1 MGSFV
6 VTGSA
11 SGMGAAVTGRLRAA
25 GHRVI
30 EVDLRSGD
38 VVADLGTPDGRAAA
52 TTGILDRSGGV
63 LDGAV
68 LAAGIGPL
76 PGPDRPRRI
85 AQVNH
90 LGTVELLTALR
101 PALAASGDARAVVF
115 GSNSATVTPGV
126 PKRVLRALRAGEI
139 DRAVRTLRL
148 FGPVAPNIAYAASK
162 IAVTDWARR
171 AAVTP
176 AWAGAGIRLNV
187 LTPGPVRTPLL
198 DEELANPAAARAF
211 RAFPVPVGGVGDPGH
226 LADWVLMMLSPAA
239 AFLSGSV
246 IVVDGGSEA
255 LLRAGEWPR
264 PVALRQVPHYLLRYL
279 AFGRS
284 SRKPGSPAPG
294 VLYRSE

>member
-1 MGSFV
+1 MSSYA

-11 SGMGAAVTGRLRAA
+11 SGIGAAVTGRLRAA
-25 GHRVI
+25 GHSVI
-30 EVDLRSGD
+30 EVDLHD
-38 VVADLGTPDGRAAA
+38 ADILADLGTPEGRSAAGA
-52 TTGILDRSGGV
+52 GVLERSGGV

-68 LAAGIGPL
+68 LAAGIGPS
-76 PGPDRPRRI
+76 PGPDRPRKI
-85 AQVNH
+85 AQINQ

-115 GSNSATVTPGV
+115 GSNSASVTPGV
-126 PKRVLRALRAGEI
+126 PRRVIRALRAGEI

-187 LTPGPVRTPLL
+187 LSPGPVQTPLL

-211 RAFPVPVGGVGDPGH
+211 RAFPIPIGGVGDPGH
-226 LADWVLMMLSPAA
+226 LADWVMTMLSPAA
-239 AFLSGSV
+239 AFLCGSV

-255 LLRAGEWPR
+255 WLRAGEWPR
-264 PVALRQVPHYLLRYL
+264 PVALRQVPRYLLRYR
-279 AFGRS
+279 AFSRS
-284 SRKPGSPAPG
+284 SSTRSP
-294 VLYRSE
+294 